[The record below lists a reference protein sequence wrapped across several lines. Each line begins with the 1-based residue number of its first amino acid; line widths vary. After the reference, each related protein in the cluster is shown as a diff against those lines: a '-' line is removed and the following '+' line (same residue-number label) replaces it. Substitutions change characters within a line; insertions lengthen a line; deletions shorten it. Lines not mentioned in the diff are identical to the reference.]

1 MTQSMKKATR
11 SLDKQPQKQQQQ
23 QQRAYMEYKT
33 IPFCR
38 HHFIFCVYT
47 SYTPTNYL
55 TLYLALTFSIF
66 YATIHLVLLT
76 MAIALDEWVHTY
88 IYMCVCLCCCC
99 CCCCL
104 FTLPNR
110 SRVSTYV
117 LTGVHCVQ
125 LYRVKNWICVCIC
138 MSVYVCVWVNSRISF
153 SVCFSH
159 EIYICVCVCVHAFS
173 RCAVCLCVYT
183 RSVLSRSNFS
193 ILFSSFWATILSMT
207 VCVSSRYYRNQF
219 QFQSERATVQTY
231 ILVISCV

>member
-88 IYMCVCLCCCC
+88 IYMCVCLCAAAAAAVCSLCPIAAAWVRMFS
-99 CCCCL
+99 L
-104 FTLPNR
+104 VFTVCNYI
-110 SRVSTYV
+110 VSKIEFV
-117 LTGVHCVQ
+117 FAF
-125 LYRVKNWICVCIC
+125 
-138 MSVYVCVWVNSRISF
+138 VWVCMYVYELIPASLSLSASRMKYTYMCMCMCMCA
-153 SVCFSH
+153 CF
-159 EIYICVCVCVHAFS
+159 
-173 RCAVCLCVYT
+173 
-183 RSVLSRSNFS
+183 
-193 ILFSSFWATILSMT
+193 
-207 VCVSSRYYRNQF
+207 
-219 QFQSERATVQTY
+219 
-231 ILVISCV
+231 